1 MGIHLRG
8 YLSFFS
14 EERPSADAV
23 FINPVRGSM
32 LRREITIN
40 FRVTTCNS
48 MLRSFS
54 YNFQPAACKNKRQS
68 YKTQLSLPADKKKK
82 KNKNKKLL

>member
-48 MLRSFS
+48 MLHAFS
-54 YNFQPAACKNKRQS
+54 YNFQPAVCKNKRQS
-68 YKTQLSLPADKKKK
+68 YCHCLLTKKKINK
-82 KNKNKKLL
+82 TKQKNSDY